1 MLLQANA
8 SVAQKEVHTEGGA
21 VRVRGRGRGRGRSN
35 KAPAVAKEVATSSQS
50 VRFLAYISS
59 NMLSHKSAI

>member
-50 VRFLAYISS
+50 VRFLAYIS
-59 NMLSHKSAI
+59 